1 MEMQDLVN
9 MMLNSGIAVVVLAYA
24 LWKDYKFT
32 NQMNESLTK
41 LSTAIEDIKDVLY
54 FSKHNKEEK

>member
-54 FSKHNKEEK
+54 FSKHNKEGN

>member
-54 FSKHNKEEK
+54 FSKHKEEN

>member
-54 FSKHNKEEK
+54 FSKHNKEEN

>member
-1 MEMQDLVN
+1 MEMKELVD
-9 MMLNSGIAVVVLAYA
+9 MMLNSGIAIVVLAYA

-54 FSKHNKEEK
+54 FTKKEG

>member
-32 NQMNESLTK
+32 NQMNESMTK

-54 FSKHNKEEK
+54 FNKHKED

>member
-1 MEMQDLVN
+1 MEMQEIVN
-9 MMLNSGIAVVVLAYA
+9 MMFNSGIAVVVLAYA

-32 NQMNESLTK
+32 NQMNESMTK

-54 FSKHNKEEK
+54 FNKNKEV

>member
-1 MEMQDLVN
+1 MEMQEMID
-9 MMLNSGIAVVVLAYA
+9 MMLNSGIAIVVLAYA

-54 FSKHNKEEK
+54 FTNKKEG